1 MYQAEPEYLKSL
13 KNSHIGTLEEIIT
26 DQRDIYQTIEAY
38 FKSAPSEEKEN
49 LRFYQ
54 DPLLSLT
61 SLYSLQSVMS
71 QACQKRVWLKSGGY
85 LIIEPTEAM
94 VVIDVN
100 TGKYS
105 GKKEQS
111 DTIRL
116 INLEAAQEI
125 CRQIRLR
132 NLSGIIMIDFIDMKE
147 DSDKTLLLEQLRRY
161 AAQDP
166 VKTTVVDITELNL
179 VEMTRKKGKK
189 PLWEQLI
196 AVSGEKS
203 TAFAHRG
210 KS

>member
-1 MYQAEPEYLKSL
+1 MLFRS
-13 KNSHIGTLEEIIT
+13 IIT